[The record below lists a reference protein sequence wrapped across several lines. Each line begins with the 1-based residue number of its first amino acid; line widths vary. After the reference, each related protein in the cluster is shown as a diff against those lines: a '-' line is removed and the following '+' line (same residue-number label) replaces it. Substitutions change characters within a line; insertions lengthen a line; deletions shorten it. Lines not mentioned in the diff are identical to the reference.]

1 MLGQHQ
7 IPQEISS
14 YEFRLV
20 GNMTLK
26 QFAKMAAG
34 VIIAGIFYTSHLPGL
49 FRFLLTLISLAIAAA
64 LAFAPING
72 RPLEVWFFIFLRRI
86 YSPTIF
92 LWKKMPAEANLD
104 VLARQA
110 HRARFFQ
117 KVAVGTQSE
126 TAREFLASLPQ
137 QAPPPSSPPPPPP
150 SLKKAT
156 PAPAATPQP
165 ATTAAKVPPGDQPT
179 KPAASEPDWQE
190 LAQLWKTQKPQKATP
205 AQFVDQ
211 KLPATPTQPNIVSGL
226 VVDND
231 GNTIEGAIVEI
242 QDAEGNPVRAM
253 RTNGLGQFQ
262 TATPLPN
269 GSYLVITEKEPYQF
283 DIMKINVNGQIIA
296 PLKIVARAIKN

>member
-34 VIIAGIFYTSHLPGL
+34 VIIAGIFYTSHLPVSL
-49 FRFLLTLISLAIAAA
+49 RFFLTLLPLVIAAA
-64 LAFAPING
+64 LAFAPVNG
-72 RPLEVWFFIFLRRI
+72 RPLEVWFLIFLRRV

-92 LWKKMPAEANLD
+92 LWKKMPAAVDLD
-104 VLARQA
+104 LLAQQA

-117 KVAVGTQSE
+117 KVAVGGQAQA
-126 TAREFLASLPQ
+126 AREFLASLPQ
-137 QAPPPSSPPPPPP
+137 RKPPPPAQRAALTTT
-150 SLKKAT
+150 STGVKAN
-156 PAPAATPQP
+156 
-165 ATTAAKVPPGDQPT
+165 
-179 KPAASEPDWQE
+179 EPNWQE
-190 LAQLWKTQKPQKATP
+190 LSQLWETKKRQDTTP
-205 AQFVDQ
+205 AQFVNQ

-226 VVDND
+226 VVDSEGD
-231 GNTIEGAIVEI
+231 TVEGAIVEI

-262 TATPLPN
+262 TATPLAKGN
-269 GSYLVITEKEPYQF
+269 YLVITEKEPYQF

-296 PLKIVARAIKN
+296 PLKIVAKAIKN